1 MTLIRV
7 FYIYPDQKFMLLDDI
22 KFVAKKINNIY
33 IFLHV
38 ADVSQNS
45 GHTFRPK
52 VSRTCGDFCVPL
64 RFLVEGGARGCE
76 QSITSGFALELPSTH
91 ALIAYTRSDIRYRP
105 ATKGPG

>member
-1 MTLIRV
+1 
-7 FYIYPDQKFMLLDDI
+7 MLLDDV

-33 IFLHV
+33 IFLPL

-45 GHTFRPK
+45 GHTLRPK
-52 VSRTCGDFCVPL
+52 VSRTCSDFCVP
-64 RFLVEGGARGCE
+64 LVEGGARECE

-91 ALIAYTRSDIRYRP
+91 ALIAYTRSGIRYRP